1 MTTDEHG
8 LVPHEREVGV
18 VVGGSLSQGVQ
29 VRLSRTRSVEDIA
42 VGAYVSIEGQFNRS
56 FGMITDVKLES
67 IDKSVETMVP
77 DLDDPF
83 VSDVLEGTAYYGI
96 VDILPTLIIDPETGE
111 SRPVRTVPR
120 HFSRV
125 VDANMED
132 IRSVFGVEDETHL
145 GIGQPLAMENVDIV
159 LDLKK
164 VAERS
169 VGVFGKSGTGKTFL
183 VRQLLAGL
191 VKSREAVTLV
201 FDMHNEY
208 GWAGTDR
215 ERNRQVK
222 GLSSYLEAVLWS

>member
-1 MTTDEHG
+1 MTSNGHLESPG
-8 LVPHEREVGV
+8 EREVGV
-18 VVGGSLSQGVQ
+18 VTGGSLSRGVE
-29 VRLSRTRSVEDIA
+29 VRLSRSRSVDDIA
-42 VGAYVSIEGQFNRS
+42 VGAYVSIEGQSNRS
-56 FGMITDVKLES
+56 FGMITDVRLES
-67 IDKSVETMVP
+67 IDRSVETIVP

-96 VDILPTLIIDPETGE
+96 VEVLPTLIIDPATGE

-132 IRSVFGVEDETHL
+132 IRSVFGEEDESHL

-191 VKSREAVTLV
+191 
-201 FDMHNEY
+201 
-208 GWAGTDR
+208 
-215 ERNRQVK
+215 
-222 GLSSYLEAVLWS
+222 